1 MSRHPVV
8 PVVVLASV
16 SIAGLVGMLVVD
28 GALDSAFLLLAAVPL
43 LVGGWRAFALRRAG
57 RRPGHDDRDTGSR

>member
-28 GALDSAFLLLAAVPL
+28 GAFLLLAAVPL
-43 LVGGWRAFALRRAG
+43 LVGGWRAFALRGAG

>member
-43 LVGGWRAFALRRAG
+43 LVGGWRGELSRHDTAFLRLD
-57 RRPGHDDRDTGSR
+57 PLSP